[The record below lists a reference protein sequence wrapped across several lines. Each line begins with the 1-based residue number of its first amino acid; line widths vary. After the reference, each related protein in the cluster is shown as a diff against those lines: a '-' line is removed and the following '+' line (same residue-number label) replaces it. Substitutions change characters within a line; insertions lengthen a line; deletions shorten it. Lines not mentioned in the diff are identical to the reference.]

1 MDPINR
7 VNGPRQGTQEAAL
20 DRNKVLEVCA
30 VRTGSHGAC
39 CRPSAHQSAVITFYH
54 QLPPHHMMHAHHIP
68 SSLKSLCVGW
78 GKVLG
83 PVGVRYEGTVE
94 ALPAP
99 HPASVDISLWH
110 PLAATG
116 ASPWV
121 KPGSFGARTCSGLGL
136 GHVGRHVLMYTSEL
150 CPSVAPPP
158 PMPSPSAPGTKV
170 FPGSSPRRG
179 RAEMPHSTKGN

>member
-1 MDPINR
+1 
-7 VNGPRQGTQEAAL
+7 
-20 DRNKVLEVCA
+20 
-30 VRTGSHGAC
+30 
-39 CRPSAHQSAVITFYH
+39 
-54 QLPPHHMMHAHHIP
+54 MHAHHIP

-158 PMPSPSAPGTKV
+158 PMPSPSAPGTEA

>member
-1 MDPINR
+1 
-7 VNGPRQGTQEAAL
+7 
-20 DRNKVLEVCA
+20 
-30 VRTGSHGAC
+30 
-39 CRPSAHQSAVITFYH
+39 
-54 QLPPHHMMHAHHIP
+54 MMHAHHIP

-94 ALPAP
+94 ASPAP

-158 PMPSPSAPGTKV
+158 PCPAPVPQGPRPSLAAAQEGI
-170 FPGSSPRRG
+170 GQRCLIPRRETEVQIPRETVSG
-179 RAEMPHSTKGN
+179 VLPASPEMT